1 MRPSRRFSLPESNEN
16 FAGGDAA
23 ASALDKVQEGPSAAK
38 LAALPVPERP
48 AGWFLRPL
56 GRLLELGCV
65 FRRERFPLLRHVLQL
80 LAVPRV
86 AHLIGDFAAL
96 DRTVEI
102 LQALTHRYLS
112 AHNCLAS
119 ACSARN
125 VRRNTLP
132 FSDISTGNRLPRKWF
147 HSPCKWGEPALPW
160 NRALSSG
167 AMGAIPCG
175 WEPATGSRRATA
187 PAGRP
192 R

>member
-1 MRPSRRFSLPESNEN
+1 MRPSRRFSLPESKKN

-38 LAALPVPERP
+38 LAVLPVPERP

-125 VRRNTLP
+125 VRREHITV
-132 FSDISTGNRLPRKWF
+132 FGHFNRKSLASQMVSF
-147 HSPCKWGEPALPW
+147 ALQ
-160 NRALSSG
+160 
-167 AMGAIPCG
+167 MG
-175 WEPATGSRRATA
+175 R
-187 PAGRP
+187 
-192 R
+192 

>member
-1 MRPSRRFSLPESNEN
+1 MRPSRRFSLHESKKN

-38 LAALPVPERP
+38 LAVLPVPERP

-80 LAVPRV
+80 LAVLRV
-86 AHLIGDFAAL
+86 AHLMGDFAAL

-112 AHNCLAS
+112 AHNGLAS

-125 VRRNTLP
+125 VRGNTLAFADAFPGKSLPPANGFIRAALGESQPCFGARAQLGREGRNTLRVG
-132 FSDISTGNRLPRKWF
+132 T
-147 HSPCKWGEPALPW
+147 
-160 NRALSSG
+160 
-167 AMGAIPCG
+167 
-175 WEPATGSRRATA
+175 
-187 PAGRP
+187 
-192 R
+192 